1 MKPVAPQW
9 LARVSCT
16 CRPSKWRPELGVLC
30 GRKPLVFCLS
40 LLLLLLLLLVWLDVR
55 ACGNDVRQFQ
65 ARLRDQQLQLLMDT
79 LDVFADTLT
88 EARVPFFLYGGTL
101 LGSWRHHGL
110 ILWDDDVDVAVPVAL
125 KGNLSRLLDRLQP
138 HYLVNKA
145 QHVRWKL
152 FSRNAVVADG
162 LTWGSPYVDISFYNV
177 SDTHI
182 WDSDVYFADRNF
194 VFPRSIVFP
203 LILRPFQGRQFPSP
217 SNAEAVLRT
226 TYDLELCQTSSYSHL
241 EERGLAVCSELP
253 CSRLHSLFP
262 FVRRTALDGGACQET
277 LMLNGTVVSRVVL
290 RQQRC

>member
-1 MKPVAPQW
+1 MEPVAPKW
-9 LARVSCT
+9 LDRVSCT
-16 CRPSKWRPELGVLC
+16 RRLSKWRPELGGLC
-30 GRKPLVFCLS
+30 SRKPLVFCLS
-40 LLLLLLLLLVWLDVR
+40 LLLLFLLVWLNVR

-88 EARVPFFLYGGTL
+88 EASVPFFLYGGTL

-110 ILWDDDVDVAVPVAL
+110 IPWDDDVDVPVPVAL
-125 KGNLSRLLDRLQP
+125 NLSNLLDRLQP
-138 HYLVNKA
+138 YYLVNKA
-145 QHVRWKL
+145 QHLRWKL

-177 SDTHI
+177 SDTHV

-194 VFPRSIVFP
+194 VFPRSVVFP
-203 LILRPFQGRQFPSP
+203 LTLRPIQGRQFQSP

-253 CSRLHSLFP
+253 CSRLRGLFP
-262 FVRRTALDGGACQET
+262 FVRRTALDGVSCQES

-290 RQQRC
+290 REQRC

>member
-1 MKPVAPQW
+1 M
-9 LARVSCT
+9 ARVSCT
-16 CRPSKWRPELGVLC
+16 CRPSKWRPELGGLYS
-30 GRKPLVFCLS
+30 RKPLVFCLS
-40 LLLLLLLLLVWLDVR
+40 LLLLFLLVWLDVR

-88 EARVPFFLYGGTL
+88 EASVPFFLYGGTL

-110 ILWDDDVDVAVPVAL
+110 IPWDDDVDVAVPVAL
-125 KGNLSRLLDRLQP
+125 NLSNLLDRLQP

-177 SDTHI
+177 SDTHVC
-182 WDSDVYFADRNF
+182 DSDAYFADRNF
-194 VFPRSIVFP
+194 VFPRSVVFP
-203 LILRPFQGRQFPSP
+203 LTLRPIQGRQFQSP

-253 CSRLHSLFP
+253 CSRLRGLFP
-262 FVRRTALDGGACQET
+262 FVRRTALDGVSCQES

-290 RQQRC
+290 RQQCC

>member
-1 MKPVAPQW
+1 MEPVAPKW
-9 LARVSCT
+9 LDRVSCT
-16 CRPSKWRPELGVLC
+16 RRLSKWRPELGGLC
-30 GRKPLVFCLS
+30 SRKPLVFCLS
-40 LLLLLLLLLVWLDVR
+40 LLLLFLLVWLNVR

-65 ARLRDQQLQLLMDT
+65 ARLRDLQLLMDT

-88 EARVPFFLYGGTL
+88 EASVPFFLYGGTL

-110 ILWDDDVDVAVPVAL
+110 IPWDDDVDVAVPVAL
-125 KGNLSRLLDRLQP
+125 KDNLSRLLDRLQP

-145 QHVRWKL
+145 KHVRWKL

-177 SDTHI
+177 SDTHVC
-182 WDSDVYFADRNF
+182 DSDAYFADRNF
-194 VFPRSIVFP
+194 VFPRSVVFP
-203 LILRPFQGRQFPSP
+203 LTLRPFHGRQFPSP

-226 TYDLELCQTSSYSHL
+226 TYALELCQTSSYSHL

-253 CSRLHSLFP
+253 CSRLRGLFH